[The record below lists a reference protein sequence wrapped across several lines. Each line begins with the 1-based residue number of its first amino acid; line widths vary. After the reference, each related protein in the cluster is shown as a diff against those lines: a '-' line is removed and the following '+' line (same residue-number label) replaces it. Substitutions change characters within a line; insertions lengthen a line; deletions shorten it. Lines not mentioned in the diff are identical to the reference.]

1 MKLRNVIL
9 RLLGREVAKPE
20 IEERA
25 DRVLEEVDRLQITVV
40 PKRDLRELR
49 RLDSLA
55 RRR

>member
-1 MKLRNVIL
+1 MKLVDVIL
-9 RLLGREVAKPE
+9 RLLGRDVAKPE

-25 DRVLEEVDRLQITVV
+25 DRVIDEVERLRVTVI

-49 RLDSLA
+49 RYDGLA